1 MKSIVP
7 AIIPTSAEDIK
18 DVLSDLTY
26 VPEIQ
31 IDVVDGRFVP
41 FTSWPY
47 SPPGTP
53 SEVSIETD
61 KFTLEVDLM
70 VEDQIKAAK
79 DWIDAGA
86 DMLVFHIE
94 GIDLQTLTDF
104 VQTTSISIGVSA
116 RNDTPLE
123 NFLPYIAIT
132 DYVQLMGIAEIGK
145 QGQPFD
151 ERVLERIKSIK
162 EYFPNH
168 MVSIDGSVNKNTITR
183 LHEAGADRF
192 ISGSA
197 ILSAPDSEFAYNE
210 LKKLVN

>member
-1 MKSIVP
+1 MKSVVP

-31 IDVVDGRFVP
+31 IDIVDGKFVH

-47 SPPGTP
+47 SPQGTP

-104 VQTTSISIGVSA
+104 VQTTSVSIGVSA

-132 DYVQLMGIAEIGK
+132 DYVQLMGIAEIGT

-151 ERVLERIKSIK
+151 ERVLERIKNIK
-162 EYFPNH
+162 ESFPNH
-168 MVSIDGSVNKNTITR
+168 MVSIDGSVNKNTITQ

-210 LKKLVN
+210 LKEMIN